1 MTNGN
6 NLDSNLETLIDQ
18 VGRLTEGLSE
28 IKGMIQEQ
36 GETAKRQER
45 SIDRLVTITD
55 RLVAVTERQSAMIER
70 FSGGQS

>member
-6 NLDSNLETLIDQ
+6 NLDSKLETLIDQ
-18 VGRLTEGLSE
+18 VGRLTEGLTE

-45 SIDRLVTITD
+45 NID

-70 FSGGQS
+70 LIERP

>member
-6 NLDSNLETLIDQ
+6 NLDSKLEALTDQ
-18 VGRLTEGLSE
+18 VGRLTKGLTE

-36 GETAKRQER
+36 SETAKRQEHN
-45 SIDRLVTITD
+45 ID

-70 FSGGQS
+70 LVGGQL